1 MVKEYI
7 SSHAWR
13 KYWGDDAE
21 YDITEDMETVYEK
34 SKNKSCVYWNSPKD
48 GITRSTDLPRSEDY
62 DTEGWTTEFE
72 DWGVLMVSK
81 AIENGC
87 NDVESVMTWIEENC

>member
-7 SSHAWR
+7 SSDAWR

-21 YDITEDMETVYEK
+21 YDITEDMEPVYEK
-34 SKNKSCVYWNSPKD
+34 STKKSCVYWNSPKD
-48 GITRSTDLPRSEDY
+48 GIARSTDLPRSEDY

>member
-1 MVKEYI
+1 MSEVYGGFE
-7 SSHAWR
+7 AWR
-13 KYWGDDAE
+13 NYWGDDAE

-48 GITRSTDLPRSEDY
+48 SIILSKDLPRSEDY
-62 DTEGWTTEFE
+62 DTEGWTDEFE
-72 DWGVLMVSK
+72 DWGITMTNK

-87 NDVESVMTWIEENC
+87 NDVESVKNWIKENA

>member
-1 MVKEYI
+1 MNEVHVSCE
-7 SSHAWR
+7 SWR
-13 KYWGDDAE
+13 NYWGDDAE

-34 SKNKSCVYWNSPKD
+34 SKHKSCVYWNSPKD

-62 DTEGWTTEFE
+62 DTEGWTDEFE
-72 DWGVLMVSK
+72 DWGMSMVNK

-87 NDVESVMTWIEENC
+87 NDVESVKNWIKENA

>member
-7 SSHAWR
+7 SSDEWR

-21 YDITEDMETVYEK
+21 YDITEDMEPVYEK
-34 SKNKSCVYWNSPKD
+34 SQHKSCVYWNSPKD

-62 DTEGWTTEFE
+62 DTEGWTVEFE
-72 DWGVLMVSK
+72 DWGISMVNK

-87 NDVESVMTWIEENC
+87 NDVESVKNWIKENA